1 MSRAVN
7 HSAPPL
13 PPASARSLLL
23 TVLGEFAYPDDEAVW
38 TTVLIRVLGGLGVE
52 SHAVRQAIN
61 RSAAA
66 GWIDSERSGRAVR
79 WRLAAPGREVVDDG
93 LKRAAE
99 YLARPA
105 PWDGRWLVLLVSLPQ
120 QARTERKRLYGGL
133 TWLRMG
139 NPVPGVWLTP
149 HVEAVAELRSLIT
162 RFRLADTA
170 ISFTGRM
177 EAVGL
182 ADAEIVRRAWNL
194 SELAERYR
202 ALLAAYRDHE
212 PARATTCCSANLSCA
227 TCCSGSS
234 GSTRSCRRNC
244 CPTGSA
250 GRRLSCSV
258 PGTTGGGPPP
268 GSGGTSSCAPASRAG
283 QTRPKVLHFWALSI
297 ELCPRLGYT

>member
-212 PARATTCCSANLSCA
+212 PAPGDDVLLRQLELRNLLQRFLRLDPQLPEELLPNWIGREA
-227 TCCSGSS
+227 AELFR
-234 GSTRSCRRNC
+234 TRHDRWWAAARQ
-244 CPTGSA
+244 
-250 GRRLSCSV
+250 RWDELM
-258 PGTTGGGPPP
+258 
-268 GSGGTSSCAPASRAG
+268 RAG
-283 QTRPKVLHFWALSI
+283 EQGGADQA
-297 ELCPRLGYT
+297 